1 MLEALSCVLSRW
13 LIVARSLV
21 SSSTVVHVGWTVIC
35 SYMSHGASAVHTTL
49 EYYVMC
55 SRTRTMWRVVSG
67 LHCQYEYS
75 ACLFILLKIGI

>member
-35 SYMSHGASAVHTTL
+35 FYMSHDALAVHT
-49 EYYVMC
+49 
-55 SRTRTMWRVVSG
+55 
-67 LHCQYEYS
+67 
-75 ACLFILLKIGI
+75 AGIVCDAVEQKLCGV